1 VRAGDPGPAEG
12 GRPRV
17 LVTRRLAGTALERLA
32 PVAEVDLHEDEE
44 PLSRERLLRRVA
56 GAEALICLLSD
67 SVDEEI
73 LRAGSRL
80 KIVANYAVGVDNVD
94 LAAARDRGV
103 WVTNT
108 PGVLTEATADLTF
121 ALILSLTRR
130 LREGER
136 LARSGAWKGWSPT
149 LLLGRGLRGK
159 RLGLVGF
166 GRIGQAVARRAAA
179 FGLEVVY
186 HRRQRLP
193 DSREE
198 RLRVRGTDLA
208 DLLATSDI
216 VSLHLPLT
224 AETRGL
230 LDARAFAWMKTGALL
245 INTARGEIVDQEAL
259 AEALSS
265 GRLGG
270 AGLDVF
276 AGEPAIP
283 EALRAQG
290 DRVVLLPHL
299 GSATEE
305 ARSAMAEMVVEDVLE
320 ALAGR
325 RPERSLT

>member
-1 VRAGDPGPAEG
+1 
-12 GRPRV
+12 
-17 LVTRRLAGTALERLA
+17 VTRRLAGTALERLA
-32 PVAEVDLHEDEE
+32 PVAEVDLHEGEE
-44 PLSRERLLRRVA
+44 PLSRERLLSRVA

-67 SVDEEI
+67 PVDEEL
-73 LRAGSRL
+73 LRAGSSL
-80 KIVANYAVGVDNVD
+80 KIVANCAVGVDNVD

-136 LARSGAWKGWSPT
+136 LARSGGWKGWSPT
-149 LLLGRGLRGK
+149 LLLGQGLQGK

-193 DSREE
+193 ASREE

-216 VSLHLPLT
+216 VSLHLPLN
-224 AETRGL
+224 AETRSL

-265 GRLGG
+265 GLLGG

-276 AGEPAIP
+276 AGEPAVP

-320 ALAGR
+320 ALSGR
-325 RPERSLT
+325 RPDRSLT

>member
-1 VRAGDPGPAEG
+1 MSAL
-12 GRPRV
+12 PRV
-17 LVTRRLAGTALERLA
+17 LVTRRLPGEALQRLA
-32 PVAEVDLHEDEE
+32 ASTRVDLHEGEE
-44 PLSRERLLRRVA
+44 PLPRAELLDRVA
-56 GAEALICLLSD
+56 SAEGLVCLLSER
-67 SVDEEI
+67 VDAEL

-80 KIVANYAVGVDNVD
+80 KIVANYAVGHDNID
-94 LAAARDRGV
+94 LEAARERGV

-121 ALILSLTRR
+121 ALLLSLARR
-130 LREGER
+130 LREAER
-136 LARSGAWKGWSPT
+136 LARSGAWTGWSPT
-149 LLLGRGLRGK
+149 LLLGRGLQGK

-166 GRIGQAVARRAAA
+166 GRIGQAVARRALA

-198 RLRVRGTDLA
+198 RLRVRGVELD

-230 LDARAFAWMKTGALL
+230 LDARALAWMKPGALL
-245 INTARGEIVDQEAL
+245 LNTARGEIVDQEAL
-259 AEALSS
+259 AVALSS
-265 GRLGG
+265 GHLGG
-270 AGLDVF
+270 AGLDVY
-276 AGEPAIP
+276 AAEPAIP
-283 EALRAQG
+283 ESLRSLG

-305 ARSAMAEMVVEDVLE
+305 ARGAMAEMVVEDVLE
-320 ALAGR
+320 ALRGR
-325 RPERSLT
+325 RPERSLV